1 MIVAVALFFVHWVA
15 TISLMIPVSL
25 FFLSCVGD
33 LNIVVGN
40 DIMSRGGVVGV
51 SVNIDCDDVM
61 DGNAWVHNGCNNVRV
76 DLSNVMDGNRV
87 SLNSGVLLLVKRSV
101 NCGVLACSCTVGRL
115 LALSVLNSVVRVLVF
130 GVVRKIL
137 VVVVIVSAFSTVVI
151 VLIVVSGGVVAGTM
165 ARCAVIR

>member
-1 MIVAVALFFVHWVA
+1 MALFFVHWVA

-25 FFLSCVGD
+25 LFLSSVGD

-40 DIMSRGGVVGV
+40 DIMSGGGVMGV

-61 DGNAWVHNGCNNVRV
+61 DGNAWVHNRCNNVRV
-76 DLSNVMDGNRV
+76 DLSNVMDGNGMA
-87 SLNSGVLLLVKRSV
+87 LNGGVLLLVKRSV

-115 LALSVLNSVVRVLVF
+115 LALSVLNRVVRVLVF

-137 VVVVIVSAFSTVVI
+137 VVVVIVSALSTVVI
-151 VLIVVSGGVVAGTM
+151 VLVVVSGGVVAGTVT
-165 ARCAVIR
+165 RCAVIR

>member
-40 DIMSRGGVVGV
+40 DIMSGGGVVGV
-51 SVNIDCDDVM
+51 SVNIDCDDVVNR
-61 DGNAWVHNGCNNVRV
+61 DTWVHNGCNNVRV
-76 DLSNVMDGNRV
+76 DFSNMMDGNGV
-87 SLNSGVLLLVKRSV
+87 GLNGRVLLLVKRCV

-115 LALSVLNSVVRVLVF
+115 LALSVLNRVVRVLIF

-137 VVVVIVSAFSTVVI
+137 VVVVIVSALSTVVI
-151 VLIVVSGGVVAGTM
+151 VLIVVSGGVVAGTV